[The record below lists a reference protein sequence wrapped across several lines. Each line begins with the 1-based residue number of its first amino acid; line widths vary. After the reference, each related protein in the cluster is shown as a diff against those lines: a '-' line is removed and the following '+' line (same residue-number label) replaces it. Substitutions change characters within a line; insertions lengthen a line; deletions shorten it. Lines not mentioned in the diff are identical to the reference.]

1 MLPVALQ
8 TPTDKL
14 ELTSTI
20 KSTEKRK
27 HLKEANAVALI
38 SQQEKKSPE

>member
-1 MLPVALQ
+1 MLPVELH

-20 KSTEKRK
+20 KATENRK
-27 HLKEANAVALI
+27 HLKEANVVSLI